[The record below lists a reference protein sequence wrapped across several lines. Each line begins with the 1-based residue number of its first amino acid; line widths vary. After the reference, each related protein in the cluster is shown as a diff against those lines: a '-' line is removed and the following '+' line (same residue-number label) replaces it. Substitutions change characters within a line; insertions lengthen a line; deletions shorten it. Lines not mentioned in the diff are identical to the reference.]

1 MEEIKQQVRTQLQL
15 ASQQQLISTIVSR
28 AFVALAFAL
37 ALPVSLTADG
47 FSQCLAG
54 TPLQGDKVSL

>member
-28 AFVALAFAL
+28 AFVALA
-37 ALPVSLTADG
+37 LPVSLTADG
-47 FSQCLAG
+47 FSQCLAAHLSRV
-54 TPLQGDKVSL
+54 TR